1 MVNRIVSVAFCVVV
15 SFVAL
20 AAQQTPLAPRG
31 VISGVVTD
39 AVNGGALS
47 GVLIETSTVATPG
60 APTPSP
66 AARRRQVSDAKGRYA
81 FRGLPPG
88 TYTIRA
94 TVGGTA
100 NAPNG
105 FIQNSSGFPIT
116 PYLAGGYGQRI
127 AGGLTR
133 PLTLGDAEQVTSA
146 DIALW
151 PTAVIAGNVFDEL
164 GDPLVA
170 AVVGAVRVTSD
181 GRLTNGPSTLTDDRG
196 AYRLSGLAP
205 GRYLVYV
212 PITQTVTP
220 VASAEQAVMRYEELS
235 RRNLAGGMPVAMA
248 GGQRV
253 GDTVVGVSAS
263 GWMTG
268 AQPLRLEKKG
278 MLALPTTFYP
288 GTTAFNVAN
297 AVPLKSGE
305 ERAAINIIVKPEP
318 TVPVT
323 GTLSFNGAPAAGYFV
338 RLLPA
343 GSSDAALFEVAQA
356 QTDAAGRFVF
366 PAVPLGSYILASSGG
381 VTAAFSTQPGAAPP
395 PRPGPAAWVREPIT
409 VTEDG
414 VPNIA
419 LMFRPGLEVRGR
431 VEFVGAAK
439 QPDAAAL
446 KNIRVSLPGMQRT
459 NRVIEEPPV
468 GIPDPTGA
476 LGPIA
481 VAPGRYVM
489 RLMTGA
495 PAPWQL
501 QSIEVNGRDAAEQ
514 PLELTENLANVVLT
528 FTDRPA
534 SVTATVS
541 DATDGAPVLVM
552 LFPANRALWPELRA
566 IPGRAMSAL
575 TKRDGR
581 VTFTNVLPGDYL
593 AVAMSE
599 VDAETFPDAPLV
611 STIAP
616 TATSVKVSPNAAAMV
631 TLTTRRPR

>member
-1 MVNRIVSVAFCVVV
+1 MALGLMLAAFCLVPNVG
-15 SFVAL
+15 
-20 AAQQTPLAPRG
+20 AQQTPPPPTG
-31 VISGVVTD
+31 VIAGTVTD

-47 GVLIETSTVATPG
+47 GVLIEAAPIAAAGAATPSS
-60 APTPSP
+60 AS
-66 AARRRQVSDAKGRYA
+66 RRRQVSDAKGRYA
-81 FRGLPPG
+81 FRGLPAG

-100 NAPNG
+100 NSPNG
-105 FIQNSSGFPIT
+105 FITNSSGFPIT

-133 PLTLGDAEQVTSA
+133 PLSLVDGEQVTSA

-151 PTAVIAGNVFDEL
+151 PTGVIAGNVFDDE
-164 GDPLVA
+164 GDPLVQ

-181 GRLTNGPSTLTDDRG
+181 GRLTNGPSTRTDDRG

-235 RRNLAGGMPVAMA
+235 RRNLAGGMPLAMA

-253 GDTVVGVSAS
+253 GDTVVGLFGT
-263 GWMTG
+263 GWFTS
-268 AQPLRLEKKG
+268 AQPLRLGKNAT
-278 MLALPTTFYP
+278 LALPTTFYP

-297 AVPLKSGE
+297 AIPLKSGE

-318 TVPVT
+318 TVPVA

-343 GSSDAALFEVAQA
+343 GSPDAALFEVAQA
-356 QTDAAGRFVF
+356 QTDDAGRFVF
-366 PAVPLGSYILASSGG
+366 PAVPLGSYILESSGG
-381 VTAAFSTQPGAAPP
+381 RTAAFSVAPGATPP
-395 PRPGPAAWVREPIT
+395 PRPGPAAWVRESIT

-459 NRVIEEPPV
+459 NRVIEEPPL
-468 GIPDPTGA
+468 GIPDPAGA

-481 VAPGRYVM
+481 VPPGRYVM

-501 QSIEVNGRDAAEQ
+501 QSIEVNGRDVAEQ

-528 FTDRPA
+528 FTDHPA

-541 DATDGAPVLVM
+541 GAADGAPVLVM

-566 IPGRAMSAL
+566 IPGRVMTVL
-575 TKRDGR
+575 TGRDGR
-581 VTFTNVLPGDYL
+581 ATFSNVLPGDYL
-593 AVAMSE
+593 AIAMSE
-599 VDAETFPDAPLV
+599 ADAETFPDPALV
-611 STIAP
+611 ATIAP
-616 TATSVKVSPNAAAMV
+616 TATSVKVTPNAAATV